1 MMNYLNLGISFN
13 GLHSLRDYGLFIS
26 EPPDFGSP
34 EPKRYTVDIPGRDG
48 DLDYTTSATGEVK
61 YNNRQMKFVFAT
73 MIAPEFREA
82 LKSRLQSDLHGRS
95 VTVVYDLDADWY
107 YTGIAEVSFD
117 DVESWKMKVVI
128 AVDAYPYKMSQSQ
141 TIITVEPTS
150 FSAETIFLGQGTE
163 AQHINSIFEFGTRAD
178 PQLDLTQFSKLT
190 FIWGLDAEAPIG
202 TPHLQIVDG
211 AGHINNNGEMVTQQN
226 TTVDGLPAMDL
237 PINDITGITLSKV
250 YRILCQGRPLVKLY
264 ATTEA
269 SATTMV
275 LVDRMTVVP
284 IWTASDECT
293 VFINGNKFALPEGA
307 SQNFNC
313 RLTEGEN
320 QVSFIA
326 DSDDVTI
333 QIQFQDGRI

>member
-82 LKSRLQSDLHGRS
+82 LKSRLLSDLHGRS

-107 YTGIAEVSFD
+107 YTGIAEVDFD

-128 AVDAYPYKMSQSQ
+128 TVDAYPYKLEDGH

-150 FSAETIFLGQGTE
+150 FSAETIFLGKGTE
-163 AQHINSIFEFGTRAD
+163 AQHANSIFEFGTRSN
-178 PQLDLTQFSKLT
+178 PQLDLTEFSALLFK
-190 FIWGLDAEAPIG
+190 WRGS
-202 TPHLQIVDG
+202 PHINEPMLQIVDG
-211 AGHINNNGEMVTQQN
+211 DGHVFN
-226 TTVDGLPAMDL
+226 TDLEANELSDYQAMRLLTSEID
-237 PINDITGITLSKV
+237 GITLSRV
-250 YRILCQGRPLVKLY
+250 YRILCQGRSLVELY
-264 ATTEA
+264 GITTA
-269 SATTMV
+269 SATTIV
-275 LVDRMTVVP
+275 TVDRMTVVP
-284 IWTASDECT
+284 IWTASDACT
-293 VFINGNKFALPEGA
+293 VFINGAKFSLLEGA
-307 SQNFNC
+307 NQDFNC
-313 RLTEGEN
+313 RLREGEN
-320 QVSFIA
+320 QVSFIT
-326 DSDDVTI
+326 DSEDTTI
-333 QIQFQDGRI
+333 ELSFQNGRL